1 MAVIFKGLTK
11 RSCLVRWVGWYVMLV
26 ETEIET
32 GVCGKIV
39 SLSLLAGGGRV
50 SMSLV

>member
-1 MAVIFKGLTK
+1 MG
-11 RSCLVRWVGWYVMLV
+11 WVGWYVMVV

-39 SLSLLAGGGRV
+39 MLNLLAGGG
-50 SMSLV
+50 

>member
-1 MAVIFKGLTK
+1 MAIIFKGLTK
-11 RSCLVRWVGWYVMLV
+11 RNYLVGWVGWYVLVV

-39 SLSLLAGGGRV
+39 SLSLLVGGG
-50 SMSLV
+50 